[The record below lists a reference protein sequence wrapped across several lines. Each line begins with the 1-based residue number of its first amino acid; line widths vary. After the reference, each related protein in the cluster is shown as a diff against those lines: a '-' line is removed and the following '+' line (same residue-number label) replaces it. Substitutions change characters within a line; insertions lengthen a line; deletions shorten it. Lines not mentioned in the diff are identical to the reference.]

1 MEFFANQSELAFSV
15 AISKN
20 PSTMKIEIHEIT
32 RHFSLQQAKSESD
45 ESEFSQKFEVGIR
58 ISVDRNRLYA
68 IESLS

>member
-20 PSTMKIEIHEIT
+20 PSTVKLEIHEII
-32 RHFSLQQAKSESD
+32 RHFSLQQAKSGSD
-45 ESEFSQKFEVGIR
+45 ESEHRRKSEVGIR
-58 ISVDRNRLYA
+58 ISIDLNRPYA